1 MSSKARSKPTPTKA
15 TGSKAVNTR
24 STRPKSASGRSPSG
38 QSASGQSASGQ
49 STSARLTTKPSH
61 PTVEKL
67 RTGIS
72 SLDIIAKGGLPKGR
86 TTLISGTA
94 GSGKTV
100 FGVHFLAAGIE
111 LGEPG
116 VFVTF
121 EEAASDIKKNMQS
134 FGWDLA
140 QWEEEGKLAFVDAS
154 PDPHID
160 TVESGGF
167 DLGALVARI
176 ANAVKKVNATRVAV
190 DSLGAVFSQFSDQ
203 NMVRGELFRIA
214 SALKSMGVTAIL
226 TAERVDDHG
235 PVARFGVEEFIADNV
250 MILRNALEDETRRRT
265 IEILKFR
272 GCDHQKGEYPF
283 TIVPHGGVIVIPLS
297 AMTLSMKSS
306 DVRISSGNAQLD
318 EMCGG
323 GFFRDS
329 VTLISGATGT
339 GKTLTV
345 AQFLQGGTINGEKCL
360 LLAFEES
367 RDQLVRNAR
376 GWGFDFEKMERDGL
390 LKVVCDYPD
399 VSGLEDWLVT
409 IQAIIN
415 DFKPQRMAL
424 DSLSALENVGTVK
437 AFREFVIGLTSFI
450 KHQEITGV
458 FTSTTGSLMGGD
470 SITESHIST
479 LTDSIILLRYVEM
492 FGDMKRGLTVLKMRG
507 SWHDKAIREFTI
519 DKGGM
524 RLGRPF
530 RNVTGILSGSP
541 VHVSPTDIERVWR
554 QFDADVGDRR
564 QPDGAVAIPGKS

>member
-1 MSSKARSKPTPTKA
+1 MT
-15 TGSKAVNTR
+15 NTN
-24 STRPKSASGRSPSG
+24 
-38 QSASGQSASGQ
+38 
-49 STSARLTTKPSH
+49 H

-72 SLDIIAKGGLPKGR
+72 SLDIIAKGGLPKNR

-100 FGVHFLAAGIE
+100 FAVHFLAAGIE

-121 EEAASDIKKNMQS
+121 EESAADVRKNMQS

-140 QWEEEGKLAFVDAS
+140 EWEEQGKLAFVDAS
-154 PDPHID
+154 PDPQVD
-160 TVESGGF
+160 TVESGEF
-167 DLGALVARI
+167 DLGALVARVQ
-176 ANAVKKVNATRVAV
+176 NAVNKVKATRVSV

-203 NMVRGELFRIA
+203 AMVRGELFRIA
-214 SALKSMGVTAIL
+214 SALKGMGVTAVL
-226 TAERVDDHG
+226 TAERADDHG

-283 TIVPHGGVIVIPLS
+283 TIIPDGGVIVIPLS
-297 AMTLSMKSS
+297 AMQLSMKSS
-306 DVRISSGNAQLD
+306 SVRISSGNHELD

-329 VTLISGATGT
+329 VTLVSGATGT

-345 AQFLQGGTINGEKCL
+345 AQFLQGGAENGEKCL

-367 RDQLVRNAR
+367 RDQLVRNAT

-390 LKVVCDYPD
+390 LRVVCDYPD
-399 VSGLEDWLVT
+399 LSGLEDWLVT
-409 IQAIIN
+409 IQGIITE
-415 DFKPQRMAL
+415 FGPQRMAL
-424 DSLSALENVGTVK
+424 DSLSALENVGTLK

-450 KHQEITGV
+450 KHKEITGM
-458 FTSTTGSLMGGD
+458 FTATTGTLMGGD
-470 SITESHIST
+470 SITESNIST
-479 LTDSIILLRYVEM
+479 LTDAIILLRYVEM
-492 FGDMKRGLTVLKMRG
+492 FGDVKRGLTVLKMRG
-507 SWHDKAIREFTI
+507 SAHDKAIREFTI
-519 DKGGM
+519 GKDGM
-524 RLGRPF
+524 HVGRAF
-530 RNVTGILSGSP
+530 GNVTGILSGAP
-541 VHVSPTDIERVWR
+541 VHVTPGDVERVWS
-554 QFDADVGDRR
+554 QYDKAVSDRR
-564 QPDGAVAIPGKS
+564 RPESTSGH